1 LQKQA
6 ARVSAVPIQQREQY
20 FASRLQGQMRACA
33 RARAAHIKSEP
44 NAAAQQHLE
53 PERLWF

>member
-1 LQKQA
+1 
-6 ARVSAVPIQQREQY
+6 
-20 FASRLQGQMRACA
+20 MRACA